1 MLHLLITRLHINQQC
16 MSMALDHGLAPRG
29 MQFDLKCTMLSMT
42 DNIKDSWD
50 GILSKASLDLVQLAS
65 KQHLHQ

>member
-1 MLHLLITRLHINQQC
+1 

-29 MQFDLKCTMLSMT
+29 MQIDLKCTMLSMT
-42 DNIKDSWD
+42 DNIKNSWD